1 MSAEIMSPSVLMVT
15 EAMLG
20 ILANESAG
28 MGSIRISAVAADAI
42 PNPMASEII
51 VRFNM
56 TAILLLSR
64 NQTGAVTVPRTH

>member
-1 MSAEIMSPSVLMVT
+1 MSAEIMSPSVLMDT

-20 ILANESAG
+20 TLANASAG
-28 MGSIRISAVAADAI
+28 MGLTRISACAADAI
-42 PNPMASEII
+42 PKPMASEII

-64 NQTGAVTVPRTH
+64 YQIGAVAASGIH